1 LNNSICHDNV
11 SLGSAITS
19 SYTSSTGGKL
29 SMAYEA
35 PIFLVYDY
43 QKISVSGMKN
53 QLGFFISW
61 NPIEID
67 NLSA

>member
-1 LNNSICHDNV
+1 
-11 SLGSAITS
+11 
-19 SYTSSTGGKL
+19 
-29 SMAYEA
+29 MAYEA

-53 QLGFFISW
+53 QLGFFIPR

-67 NLSA
+67 NLS